1 MGDTDGSA
9 PGIDRVSLVA
19 GVAVL
24 DLVNTVS
31 WRGRA
36 DRGVDHLRT
45 DADCLRW
52 AERAGVLTADE
63 ALRIPATDG
72 RLLASLTGFRD
83 VVAGV
88 VTGAGARI
96 GDRPG
101 TDQDG
106 DAQGVL
112 DPVATAAVVDAFA
125 HAELVGTGARR
136 RWRVAVL
143 DERLITR
150 RLALELERLLTGDPG
165 RIGRCGDDDCGWVFL
180 DTSRAQNRRWCR
192 SADCGNRH
200 RVREHHRR
208 RAELSRG
215 SAGA

>member
-1 MGDTDGSA
+1 
-9 PGIDRVSLVA
+9 
-19 GVAVL
+19 
-24 DLVNTVS
+24 VNTVS

-36 DRGVDHLRT
+36 DRSLDHLRS
-45 DADCLRW
+45 DEDCLRW
-52 AERAGVLTADE
+52 AERAGVVTADE

-83 VVAGV
+83 VVAEV
-88 VTGAGARI
+88 VTGPGTVARI
-96 GDRPG
+96 GDTRSAE
-101 TDQDG
+101 QAA
-106 DAQGVL
+106 DAQAVL
-112 DPVATAAVVDAFA
+112 DPAATAAVVDAFA
-125 HAELVGTGARR
+125 HAELIGTGGRR
-136 RWRVAVL
+136 RWRIAVL

-150 RLALELERLLTGDPG
+150 RLALELEWLLTSDPG

-180 DTSRAQNRRWCR
+180 DTSRGQNRRWCR

-208 RAELSRG
+208 RTELSRG